1 MQWLKEILLILVK
14 KLKSWEAFAL
24 CLIGILGYIG
34 LEFYKA
40 QTERMIAT
48 SMKPK
53 AETTEMILVQNK
65 PTQAG
70 VGIIKEDNSQ
80 IKGAK

>member
-1 MQWLKEILLILVK
+1 MTWLKEILLMLVK

-24 CLIGILGYIG
+24 CLIGLLGYIG
-34 LEFYKA
+34 LEYYKA

-53 AETTEMILVQNK
+53 AETTEILVQNK

-80 IKGAK
+80 IEIAR

>member
-1 MQWLKEILLILVK
+1 MTHSMPSNVSLPF
-14 KLKSWEAFAL
+14 SL
-24 CLIGILGYIG
+24 CIGYIG

-40 QTERMIAT
+40 QTERLIAT

>member
-1 MQWLKEILLILVK
+1 MTWLKQIFPLLIE
-14 KLKSWEAFAL
+14 KLKSWEVFAL
-24 CLIGILGYIG
+24 CLIAVVGYFG
-34 LEFYKA
+34 VQFYKA

-80 IKGAK
+80 IEIAR

>member
-53 AETTEMILVQNK
+53 AETTEILVQNK

-70 VGIIKEDNSQ
+70 VGIIKEEKSQ

>member
-1 MQWLKEILLILVK
+1 MD
-14 KLKSWEAFAL
+14 KLTAEMRLSKDDT
-24 CLIGILGYIG
+24 
-34 LEFYKA
+34 YKA

-65 PTQAG
+65 PTRAG
-70 VGIIKEDNSQ
+70 VGIIKEEKSQ
-80 IKGAK
+80 IKIAR

>member
-53 AETTEMILVQNK
+53 AETTEILVQNK

-80 IKGAK
+80 IKIAR